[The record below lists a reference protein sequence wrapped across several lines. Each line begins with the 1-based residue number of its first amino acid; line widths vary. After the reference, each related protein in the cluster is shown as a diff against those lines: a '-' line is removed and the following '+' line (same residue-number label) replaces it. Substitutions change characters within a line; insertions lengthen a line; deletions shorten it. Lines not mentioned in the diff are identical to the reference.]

1 MIIDLPSTSTE
12 TVAKKLVKIR
22 DTGGAVT
29 LGRVLTLVV
38 IADEG
43 EPTEGAIAAANA
55 ASREHPC
62 RVIVVSRGNR
72 SATARLDAQVR
83 VGGDAG
89 ASEVVVLR
97 LYGELT
103 EHADNVIIP
112 FLLPD
117 TPIVAW
123 WPGEAPER
131 PAADPVGRL
140 AARRITDAT
149 KSADTAQ
156 VLSSRL
162 ENYTPGDTDLAWS
175 QTTHWRALLASAL
188 DQPPHDPITAASVVA
203 PADYASADLIAGWLR
218 SALQIPVRRSV
229 GSFETTLER
238 ADGPLRLQVDNLGN
252 AVLAIPGKPDGRVA
266 MRSPDVA
273 RCLAEELRH
282 LDEDEIYHLA
292 LLGIADLER
301 DGSDESEQTGGAA

>member
-1 MIIDLPSTSTE
+1 MIVDLPSTSTE
-12 TVAKKLVKIR
+12 DVAKKLVKIR

-38 IADEG
+38 VADEG
-43 EPTEGAIAAANA
+43 EPTEGAIAAAND

-72 SATARLDAQVR
+72 AEDVRLDAQLR

-97 LYGELT
+97 LYGELA
-103 EHADNVIIP
+103 EHAENVIMP

-140 AARRITDAT
+140 ANRRITDAM
-149 KSADTAQ
+149 KSTGGQEILA
-156 VLSSRL
+156 SRL
-162 ENYTPGDTDLAWS
+162 ANYTPGDTDLAWS

-188 DQPPHDPITAASVVA
+188 DQPPHDPITSATVTA
-203 PADYASADLIAGWLR
+203 PADYPSADLVAGWLR
-218 SALQIPVRRSV
+218 SALQVPVRRRI

-238 ADGPLRLQVDNLGN
+238 ADGTLRLEVDNLGN
-252 AVLAIPGKPDGRVA
+252 AVLAIPGKPDGRIA
-266 MRSPDVA
+266 MQNPNVA

-282 LDEDEIYHLA
+282 LDDDEIYHLA
-292 LLGIADLER
+292 LLGVADLDR
-301 DGSDESEQTGGAA
+301 TEQQNGGAA

>member
-1 MIIDLPSTSTE
+1 MIIDLPATSTE

-43 EPTEGAIAAANA
+43 EPTEGAIAAANE

-72 SATARLDAQVR
+72 SASARLDAQLR

-97 LYGELT
+97 LYGELA
-103 EHADNVIIP
+103 EHAENVVMP

-117 TPIVAW
+117 TPIVTW
-123 WPGEAPER
+123 WPGEAPEC

-140 AARRITDAT
+140 ANRRITDTT
-149 KSADTAQ
+149 KSTDVQQALA
-156 VLSSRL
+156 SRL
-162 ENYTPGDTDLAWS
+162 ANYTPGDTDLAWTE
-175 QTTHWRALLASAL
+175 TTHWRALLAAAL
-188 DQPPHDPITAASVVA
+188 DQPPFDKVTSATVSA
-203 PADYASADLIAGWLR
+203 PADYPSADLVAGWLR
-218 SALQIPVRRSV
+218 TALQVPVTRRQ
-229 GSFETTLER
+229 GSFETSLER
-238 ADGPLRLQVDNLGN
+238 ADGTVRLEVDNLGN
-252 AVLAIPGKPDGRVA
+252 AVLAIPGKPDGRIA
-266 MRSPDVA
+266 MKSLSVA

-282 LDEDEIYHLA
+282 LDDDEIYHLA
-292 LLGIADLER
+292 LLGVADLDR
-301 DGSDESEQTGGAA
+301 ADAGAGAAS

>member
-1 MIIDLPSTSTE
+1 MIIDLPSTTTE
-12 TVAKKLVKIR
+12 DVAKKLVKIR

-43 EPTEGAIAAANA
+43 EPTEGAIAAAND

-72 SATARLDAQVR
+72 SAVARLDAQLR

-97 LYGELT
+97 LYGELAD
-103 EHADNVIIP
+103 HAENVIMP

-131 PAADPVGRL
+131 PAADPVGSL
-140 AARRITDAT
+140 ANRRITNAT
-149 KSADTAQ
+149 KSADIPQ
-156 VLSSRL
+156 VLASRL
-162 ENYTPGDTDLAWS
+162 DNYTPGDTDLAWS
-175 QTTHWRALLASAL
+175 QTTQWRALLAAAL
-188 DQPPHDPITAASVVA
+188 DQPPHEPVTSVTVSA
-203 PADYASADLIAGWLR
+203 PADYPSADLVAGWLR
-218 SALQIPVRRSV
+218 SALQVPVQRRA
-229 GSFETTLER
+229 GSFETVLER
-238 ADGPLRLQVDNLGN
+238 ADGALRLEVDNLGN
-252 AVLAIPGKPDGRVA
+252 AILAIPGKPDGRIA
-266 MRSPDVA
+266 MRTPDTA

-282 LDEDEIYHLA
+282 LDPDEIYHLA
-292 LLGIADLER
+292 LLGVADLDR
-301 DGSDESEQTGGAA
+301 TGQEQTGGAA